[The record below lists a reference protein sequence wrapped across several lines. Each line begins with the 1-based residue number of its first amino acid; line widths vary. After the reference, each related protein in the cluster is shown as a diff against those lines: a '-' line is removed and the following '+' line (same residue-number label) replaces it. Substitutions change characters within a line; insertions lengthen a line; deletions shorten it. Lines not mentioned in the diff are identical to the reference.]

1 MKRHNDFSPR
11 PNYRAKLN
19 EVGFDYEITQD
30 KEYWREKVAYEFSRE
45 EINQIEKASNT
56 LSEMCFK
63 AVDYII
69 ENNRFADLKIP
80 EKFIPLIKKSWERD
94 DFTLYGRFDLCF
106 KDNEIKMFE
115 YNADTPTSLLEASL
129 AQYDWMKDN
138 KLSDQFN
145 FLHEQIIEQ
154 WRHYKTR
161 YNPEMLYFA
170 TIEENQE
177 DFRTT
182 EYLMDLAHQAGLPV
196 KFIYIDDIGS
206 DGEYFYDLDDNKIKH
221 LFKLYPWEWLVNE
234 NFADV
239 LLKDNCLIIE
249 PIWKMLLSN
258 KALLPILWEMYP
270 NHPLLLES
278 HFSSEKFSG
287 TYVKKPLLSR
297 EGATS

>member
-270 NHPLLLES
+270 NHPY
-278 HFSSEKFSG
+278 F
-287 TYVKKPLLSR
+287 
-297 EGATS
+297 